1 MSGNCPAPNETSV
14 PRIVLAI
21 RDLFAG
27 RSNRTGSF
35 TLRQNQATTTVT
47 ASNIGKDSVITLT
60 PTTANAATEFGAGT
74 WYISAKAAGS
84 FTVTHVNSATA
95 SRTFDYA
102 IHS

>member
-1 MSGNCPAPNETSV
+1 MSGNCPSPNETNL
-14 PRIVLAI
+14 PKIVLAV

-35 TLRQNQATTTVT
+35 TMRTNQATTVVT
-47 ASNIGKDSVITLT
+47 APNCGASSVITLT
-60 PTTANAATEFGAGT
+60 PTTANAATEYGAGT

-84 FTVTHVNSATA
+84 FTVTHTNSATA

-102 IHS
+102 IQS

>member
-1 MSGNCPAPNETSV
+1 MSGNCPAPNESDLQK
-14 PRIVLAI
+14 IVLAI

-35 TLRQNQATTTVT
+35 TMRTNQATTTVT
-47 ASNIGKDSVITLT
+47 AANCAPTSVITLT

-84 FTVTHVNSATA
+84 FTVTHVNSATTG
-95 SRTFDYA
+95 RTFDYA
-102 IHS
+102 IQS